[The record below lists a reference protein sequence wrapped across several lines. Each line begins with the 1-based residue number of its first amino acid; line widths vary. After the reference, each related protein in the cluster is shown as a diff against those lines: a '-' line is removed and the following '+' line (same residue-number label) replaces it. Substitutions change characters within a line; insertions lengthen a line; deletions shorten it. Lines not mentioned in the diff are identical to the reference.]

1 MCNWQSQY
9 VNYVVAVRSQEFHW
23 SFERNITSLGE
34 VILEFS
40 KLTSCSKDLSNVP
53 DFCDKYN
60 YFILKMNTN
69 RLLWSNVYYEDG
81 HLHDIEYNSVNAHCS
96 HCVVRASV
104 IPSLSSANTKLTPDH
119 LTWLTMSKGSGNVHK
134 LSLYSRVS
142 IVLVQQGKYS
152 TGTAG

>member
-9 VNYVVAVRSQEFHW
+9 VNYVESQYVAKNFHW

-34 VILEFS
+34 VIPEFS
-40 KLTSCSKDLSNVP
+40 NLTSWSKDLSNVP
-53 DFCDKYN
+53 DFCDKYIYN
-60 YFILKMNTN
+60 YFVLKMNTN
-69 RLLWSNVYYEDG
+69 RQLWSNVFYEGG

-134 LSLYSRVS
+134 L
-142 IVLVQQGKYS
+142 
-152 TGTAG
+152 